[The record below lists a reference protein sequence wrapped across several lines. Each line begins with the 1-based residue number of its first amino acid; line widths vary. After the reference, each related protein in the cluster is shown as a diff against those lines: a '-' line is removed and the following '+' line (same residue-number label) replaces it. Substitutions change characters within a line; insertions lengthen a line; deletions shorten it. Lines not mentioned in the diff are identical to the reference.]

1 LRSSAAAPASHDPRS
16 QGLGL
21 LSAVRPA
28 RLAGSLLGVALGGAL
43 AIGEP
48 GPSRWPVWGAVAL
61 AALLLHAGGRLLD
74 EAADRRRAKAN
85 PWHIS
90 RVRSNASPGALAAA
104 AAICFALGS
113 FLGFLGVIERGWP
126 LFWMGVG
133 GLAGAIFYS
142 QGPALRD
149 RVLGA
154 PLAFLLFGPLPAAAG
169 FLAVT
174 GRLQP
179 LVLRIAVPLGL
190 LAAASVLAREV
201 RDVVDDGRAGAT
213 TVAGL
218 LRRPLADF
226 LLIALLVAAYLWPL
240 GLAARGML
248 AWANLAPWLTL
259 PSAIGIYRMLRAHP
273 DEGTPELETLPDRV
287 ARLFLRFAALYVA
300 SLAVSQ
306 LIWRRAA

>member
-1 LRSSAAAPASHDPRS
+1 
-16 QGLGL
+16 
-21 LSAVRPA
+21 
-28 RLAGSLLGVALGGAL
+28 LLGVALGGAL

-61 AALLLHAGGRLLD
+61 AALLIQAGGRLLD

-85 PWHIS
+85 PWHFS
-90 RVRSNASPGALAAA
+90 RVRSTVPPGALVAAA
-104 AAICFALGS
+104 AGCFAVGT

-154 PLAFLLFGPLPAAAG
+154 PLAFLLFGPLAAAAG

-174 GRLQP
+174 GRWQP
-179 LVLRIAVPLGL
+179 LAIRIAIPLGL
-190 LAAASVLAREV
+190 LGAASVLAREI
-201 RDVVDDGRAGAT
+201 RDVVDDGRAGST
-213 TVAGL
+213 TLAGL

-226 LLIALLVAAYLWPL
+226 LLAALLVAAYLWPL

-273 DEGTPELETLPDRV
+273 DEGSPDLETLPDRT

-300 SLAVSQ
+300 SLALSQ
-306 LIWRRAA
+306 FIWQRAV